1 VIELVHLR
9 KEYDN
14 VLAVDDL
21 VLSIPQGEIFGLI
34 GPNGAGKT
42 TTIRMTCGLLAPTL
56 GRALIA
62 GVDVAQEPERAP
74 GFSRLGLVG
83 VAVLALD

>member
-1 VIELVHLR
+1 MIELVHLR

-34 GPNGAGKT
+34 GPNAGKT